1 MSEFFVK
8 ESMNFTLPC
17 LREQIFLTLI
27 KIIRVK
33 LTFMQLRKHI
43 PNFVTSLNLF
53 SGCIGV
59 AAIFSGHTTAAV
71 ILMGAAAIFDF
82 ADGLVARALHVKSAI
97 GKELDSLA
105 DVVSFGL
112 LPGAIMYQLMLGCT
126 NLPGKEFG
134 WINPYPYLAFLIT
147 VFSALRLAKF
157 NIDTRQNDSFIGLP
171 TPANALFIASLP
183 MILLQ
188 IGQSDQILVPIASLL
203 ENYYFLIGL
212 TVLMSWLLVAEIQLF
227 ALKFKNFSWQ
237 DNKSQFTFV
246 GFSILLLIIL
256 HFMAIPVIIL
266 LFILMSVMRRKA
278 AIKP

>member
-1 MSEFFVK
+1 
-8 ESMNFTLPC
+8 
-17 LREQIFLTLI
+17 
-27 KIIRVK
+27 
-33 LTFMQLRKHI
+33 MQLKNHI

-59 AAIFSGHTTAAV
+59 AAIFSGHTGAAV
-71 ILMGAAAIFDF
+71 ILMGAAAVFDF

-112 LPGAIMYQLMLGCT
+112 LPGAMMYQMMLNCI
-126 NLPGKEFG
+126 NLPGQEFG
-134 WINPYPYLAFLIT
+134 WMNPYPYLAFLIT

-157 NIDTRQNDSFIGLP
+157 NIDTRQSDSFIGLP

-188 IGQSDQILVPIASLL
+188 IEQSGQNLITITSLL
-203 ENYYFLIGL
+203 GNYFFLSGL
-212 TVLMSWLLVAEIQLF
+212 TVVMSYLLVAEIPLF
-227 ALKFKNFSWQ
+227 ALKFKNLRWE

-246 GFSILLLIIL
+246 GFSILLLILLKFI
-256 HFMAIPVIIL
+256 AIPAIIV
-266 LFILMSVMRRKA
+266 LFILMSVIKRRN
-278 AIKP
+278 AIKSKTD

>member
-1 MSEFFVK
+1 LIDLLQIK
-8 ESMNFTLPC
+8 KNFMA
-17 LREQIFLTLI
+17 I
-27 KIIRVK
+27 KN
-33 LTFMQLRKHI
+33 HI

-53 SGCIGV
+53 SGCVGIV
-59 AAIFSGHTTAAV
+59 AIFNGHTTAAV
-71 ILMGAAAIFDF
+71 ILMGAAALFDF

-126 NLPGKEFG
+126 NLPGAEGG
-134 WINPYPYLAFLIT
+134 WMNPYPYLAFLIT

-157 NIDTRQNDSFIGLP
+157 NIDTRQSDSFIGLP

-188 IGQSDQILVPIASLL
+188 VEKSGQIPVPIASMLG
-203 ENYYFLIGL
+203 NYFFLSGI
-212 TVLMSWLLVAEIQLF
+212 TIVMSWLLVAEIPLF
-227 ALKFKNFSWQ
+227 ALKFKNFRWQ

-246 GFSILLLIIL
+246 GFSILLLVIL
-256 HFMAIPVIIL
+256 HFMAIPAIIL
-266 LFILMSVMRRKA
+266 LFLLMSFLRK
-278 AIKP
+278 KPTVKS

>member
-1 MSEFFVK
+1 
-8 ESMNFTLPC
+8 
-17 LREQIFLTLI
+17 
-27 KIIRVK
+27 
-33 LTFMQLRKHI
+33 MQLKKHI

-53 SGCIGV
+53 SGCVGV
-59 AAIFSGHTTAAV
+59 AAIFSGHIAAAV
-71 ILMGAAAIFDF
+71 FLMVAAAIFDF

-112 LPGAIMYQLMLGCT
+112 LPGAIMYRLMLNCT

-134 WINPYPYLAFLIT
+134 WMNPYPFMAFLIT

-157 NIDTRQNDSFIGLP
+157 NIDTRQSDSFIGLP

-188 IGQSDQILVPIASLL
+188 IGPSGQKLLPIISLL
-203 ENYYFLIGL
+203 GNYFFLLGITL
-212 TVLMSWLLVAEIQLF
+212 LMSWLLVAEIQLF
-227 ALKFKNFSWQ
+227 ALKFKNLRWQ

-266 LFILMSVMRRKA
+266 LFILMSVMRRKVT
-278 AIKP
+278 IKS